1 MSNWSPQSATLV
13 DEAKALQLVELRE
26 QYRGESRET
35 QRTRLLEA
43 LKRYRVSTIEARK
56 YLDIM
61 HPAGRVK
68 ELRDTGHDVGLIWT
82 REETDAMRLHRV
94 GVYFLKGVTP

>member
-1 MSNWSPQSATLV
+1 MNIQSPQSVTFP
-13 DEAKALQLVELRE
+13 DEAKALQLVELRDK
-26 QYRGESRET
+26 YKGENRES

-68 ELRDTGHDVGLIWT
+68 ELRDTGHDVGLFWV
-82 REETDAMRLHRV
+82 REETDAMRPHRV
-94 GVYFLKGVTP
+94 GVYFLKGETP